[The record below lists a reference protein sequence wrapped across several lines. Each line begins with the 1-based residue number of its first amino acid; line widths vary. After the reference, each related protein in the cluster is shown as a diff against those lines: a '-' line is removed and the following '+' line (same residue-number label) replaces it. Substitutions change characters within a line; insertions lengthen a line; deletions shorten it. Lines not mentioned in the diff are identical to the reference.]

1 MSGTAW
7 TLAVLAGTVLAA
19 DRLART
25 SFGRRLGAALI
36 AIVVAAVLA
45 NVGVIPSASNAPP
58 LYEAIFGVVA
68 PIALFLMMLD
78 VRLDRLR
85 AAGKP
90 MLIAFGAGTVGI
102 LAGVTLA
109 LAVTDAREVFGER
122 LAPLAGMFAATYTGG
137 GANFNAV
144 ALHYGMQKEGVLFA
158 GALAIDNIMTTAWIA
173 VTLAMPAMLGR
184 WLGGARAVAAPT
196 PAEATTAE
204 ESPGPFTLTALAAP
218 LALGLA
224 AWWLTE
230 VSADWLSGRG
240 LNVPSILV
248 ITTLGLVLAQLP
260 WARHLAG
267 ARPLGLYA
275 IYLFLAVVG
284 AHAELAALG
293 QLGRIG
299 VSMIA
304 FVTVVLLVHGLVIV
318 GAGRVLRY
326 DVQLVAIASTANVGG
341 ATTAMALAESFR
353 RHDLLLPGILAG
365 SLGNALGTYLG
376 FLVVGLL
383 D

>member
-36 AIVVAAVLA
+36 AIIVAAVLA

>member
-1 MSGTAW
+1 MMSGTAW
-7 TLAVLAGTVLAA
+7 TLAVLAGTVLVA

-25 SFGRRLGAALI
+25 SVGRRLGAALI

-58 LYEAIFGVVA
+58 VYEAIFGVVA

-90 MLIAFGAGTVGI
+90 MLVAFGAGTAGI

-109 LAVTDAREVFGER
+109 LAVTDAREVFGDR

-173 VTLAMPAMLGR
+173 VTLAMPVLLGR
-184 WLGGARAVAAPT
+184 WLRGQQGAPAET
-196 PAEATTAE
+196 PAEPAAE
-204 ESPGPFTLTALAAP
+204 EPPGPFTLAALATP
-218 LALGLA
+218 LALGFG

-230 VSADWLSGRG
+230 VVVAWLSGLG

-318 GAGRVLRY
+318 GVGRLLRY
-326 DVQLVAIASTANVGG
+326 DAQLVAIASTANVGG